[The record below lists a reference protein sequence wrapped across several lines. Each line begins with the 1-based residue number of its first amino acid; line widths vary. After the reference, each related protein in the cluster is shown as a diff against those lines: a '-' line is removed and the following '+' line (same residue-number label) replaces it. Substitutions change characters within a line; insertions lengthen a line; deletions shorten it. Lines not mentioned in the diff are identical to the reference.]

1 MTAIAPD
8 TSDMYAVHD
17 VFRKSLG
24 AAPELL
30 RSGVESQSDRVELL
44 GSYYGN
50 VLSFLE
56 AHHGTEDALV
66 FPLLVERVPE
76 DQRSL
81 VSTIAGQHEPL
92 LDTLEAATAAVEAF
106 VAEPSDGTREAA
118 ATALA
123 QLDEELCA
131 HLDQEET
138 EILPIAASHLSVEE
152 WGALPGHGMATFGG
166 DKVWLIL
173 GLIRENMTDEQRAA
187 MLEHMPPP
195 ARDMWVT
202 MGNAAFDQM
211 IAQVRQTA

>member
-1 MTAIAPD
+1 MAIAPD
-8 TSDMYAVHD
+8 TSDMYAVHQ

-24 AAPELL
+24 AAPDLL
-30 RSGVESQSDRVELL
+30 GQGVEGRPERVELL

-66 FPLLVERVPE
+66 FPLLLERVPE
-76 DQRSL
+76 VQRPL

-92 LDTLEAATAAVEAF
+92 HDALGAATEALRSFESNPTEATRAAATAAL
-106 VAEPSDGTREAA
+106 ST
-118 ATALA
+118 
-123 QLDEELCA
+123 LDTELCA
-131 HLDQEET
+131 HLDQEEA
-138 EILPIAASHLSVEE
+138 EILPIANAHMSMEE

-173 GLIRENMTDEQRAA
+173 GLIRENMTDDQRAA

-195 ARDMWVT
+195 ARAMWVN
-202 MGNAAFDQM
+202 MGNDAFDQM
-211 IAQVRQTA
+211 ISQVFETA